1 MDRNEVEDPI
11 EVEADQPW
19 WRHAPGEL
27 ANDPEVVACMRILQ
41 EISDGVDPGDTVL
54 RLRTEAEPVELLSV
68 LARISL
74 DPE

>member
-1 MDRNEVEDPI
+1 
-11 EVEADQPW
+11 
-19 WRHAPGEL
+19 
-27 ANDPEVVACMRILQ
+27 MRILQ